1 MDRQQTGLKIM
12 SSLSNGKHVIQRLNS
27 IWREI
32 VANREPSREIAYRLE
47 KLRLLLDVV
56 VDKIFIKTVKAR
68 DMLMECMQL
77 TERFQAELDRHV
89 GTEFRLLTRLER
101 RMDELVRK
109 TYEFRVKAG

>member
-1 MDRQQTGLKIM
+1 M

-32 VANREPSREIAYRLE
+32 VAKGEPTREIHYRMQ
-47 KLRLLLDVV
+47 KLSLRLDVV

-68 DMLMECMQL
+68 DMLIECIQL
-77 TERFQAELDRHV
+77 TEQFQAKLDRHA
-89 GTEFRLLTRLER
+89 GTDFRLLTRLER
-101 RMDELVRK
+101 CMDELIRK